1 MKQFFNNKR
10 MIVLLISVI
19 IFISTVAFSISHNRE
34 DASIPQLFAN
44 DMAGLA
50 TGIFA
55 KPAEAVNKFVD
66 SVDNLLNTYEENQSL
81 KEKIDALDEMQARI
95 VSLEN
100 ENATMKEELDLQSVL
115 TDYDKTVATVI
126 SRNPDNWL
134 KQVIIDKGSEDG
146 IAVNMSVMA
155 GNGLIGR
162 VSEVSPTT
170 AKVLLMSTTNEL
182 VNRFSAEI
190 QMKDKSIHGIV
201 DGYDSQNELMIMSEI
216 DPEVT
221 IEVGTNVVT
230 SGLGGVS
237 PSSLLIGK
245 VKEVRMDE
253 YGLFQEVTIEPAG
266 NLKDI
271 RFVTVIIRKSEGA
284 SE

>member
-1 MKQFFNNKR
+1 

-19 IFISTVAFSISHNRE
+19 IFISTVAFSISRNRE

-66 SVDNLLNTYEENQSL
+66 SVDNLLNTYDENQSL

-134 KQVIIDKGSEDG
+134 EQIIIDKGSEDG
-146 IAVNMSVMA
+146 IAVNTYF
-155 GNGLIGR
+155 
-162 VSEVSPTT
+162 P
-170 AKVLLMSTTNEL
+170 
-182 VNRFSAEI
+182 
-190 QMKDKSIHGIV
+190 
-201 DGYDSQNELMIMSEI
+201 
-216 DPEVT
+216 
-221 IEVGTNVVT
+221 
-230 SGLGGVS
+230 
-237 PSSLLIGK
+237 
-245 VKEVRMDE
+245 
-253 YGLFQEVTIEPAG
+253 
-266 NLKDI
+266 
-271 RFVTVIIRKSEGA
+271 
-284 SE
+284 